1 MSRVLMFDPSLI
13 KLAYKHNKKNVNRLR
28 KQFVIDLYI
37 YLKLWAQ
44 LFISFCYFHQDTH
57 LEGKNYIYWA
67 LTQAYLSIQRMGN
80 QSVTTNPNSDNSSSK
95 IKTAMTEESQFLNY
109 QSIRFVEDSNPP
121 ILQQQRC
128 LQGKNLMIE
137 FQKHN
142 VQF

>member
-1 MSRVLMFDPSLI
+1 
-13 KLAYKHNKKNVNRLR
+13 
-28 KQFVIDLYI
+28 
-37 YLKLWAQ
+37 
-44 LFISFCYFHQDTH
+44 
-57 LEGKNYIYWA
+57 
-67 LTQAYLSIQRMGN
+67 MGN

-109 QSIRFVEDSNPP
+109 QSIRFVEESSPP
-121 ILQQQRC
+121 ISQEQQRC

>member
-1 MSRVLMFDPSLI
+1 
-13 KLAYKHNKKNVNRLR
+13 
-28 KQFVIDLYI
+28 
-37 YLKLWAQ
+37 
-44 LFISFCYFHQDTH
+44 
-57 LEGKNYIYWA
+57 
-67 LTQAYLSIQRMGN
+67 MGN

-121 ILQQQRC
+121 ISQQQQRC